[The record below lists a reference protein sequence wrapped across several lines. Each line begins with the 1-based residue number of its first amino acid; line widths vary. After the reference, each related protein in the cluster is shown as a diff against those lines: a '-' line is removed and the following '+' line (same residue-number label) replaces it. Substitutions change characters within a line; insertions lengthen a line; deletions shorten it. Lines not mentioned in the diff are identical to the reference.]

1 MKKRSIYVAL
11 SASILLI
18 MALCFA
24 PAAMATTIT
33 PGDWVKLISY
43 NSLDN
48 AGIMTYG
55 VSETRGGAFVG
66 TYDTFCIQHNVYIG
80 WASYE
85 VENISNIVGKV
96 PYNNGEGALNGA
108 VDYLFYMFSTGAYD
122 AELYSSGD
130 KLKNQADLQMT
141 LWNLQGSYNG
151 SSFEIAAATP
161 WANDLTA
168 YSSDT
173 SLQHSWG
180 TQVLNIVDL
189 DGSGKQNQLY
199 NQVPEPATML
209 LLGFGLVGLAG
220 LRRKF
225 KS

>member
-1 MKKRSIYVAL
+1 MKKRSIYVSL
-11 SASILLI
+11 SASLLII

-55 VSETRGGAFVG
+55 VSETQGGAFVG
-66 TYDTFCIQHNVYIG
+66 TYDTFCIQHNVFIG

-85 VENISNIVGKV
+85 VENISNTVGKA

-108 VDYLFYMFSTGAYD
+108 VDYLFYMFSTGDYD
-122 AELYSSGD
+122 AELYSSVD

-141 LWNLQGSYNG
+141 LWNLQGSYDG
-151 SSFEIAAATP
+151 SSFGIAAATP
-161 WANDLTA
+161 WANDLA
-168 YSSDT
+168 NYLSDT

-180 TQVLNIVDL
+180 TQVLNIVGL
-189 DGSGKQNQLY
+189 DGSGKQNRNGEGCSFITIWFAVWRPGKLCY
-199 NQVPEPATML
+199 
-209 LLGFGLVGLAG
+209 
-220 LRRKF
+220 
-225 KS
+225 